1 MTLLWIILWVL
12 AITAAVR
19 IYVTIVVRVLTIHRY
34 ADQVHFV
41 TTEDDWTL
49 ALHHYLP
56 AEPKFAE
63 PVLLCHGLGANRFNF
78 DLIEDRSLARSLAKQ
93 GFDVWS
99 LELRGHGL
107 SSRPGLFTP
116 FSWGFNF
123 DDFLDKDIPAAL
135 ELVKRVSGQPRV
147 FWLGH
152 SMGGMLGYA
161 LAGDEK
167 RDDLAGLVAVCS
179 PVWLD
184 RSFGMGRLKLLS
196 RLLGPAR
203 AVMFRPL
210 SRFFA
215 PMLGRAPNFLSQP
228 MMLAGSME
236 PRAVRRAMVNLVENA
251 SVALVRQM
259 MGWVRKRT
267 FVSSDG
273 QRDYMERLSNID
285 VPVLLLAADRDGLAS
300 PESVAPAY
308 ERIRSSDKQ
317 MRVFGIDAGDDFDFG
332 HGDVLLGTLAPKLVH
347 VEIANWLEEHAS
359 DLAEKDTPGPERETD
374 R

>member
-1 MTLLWIILWVL
+1 LTFLWIILWVL
-12 AITAAVR
+12 AIVAAIR
-19 IYVTIVVRVLTIHRY
+19 IYVSIVVRVLTVHRY

-41 TTEDDWTL
+41 TTDDGWTL

-63 PVLLCHGLGANRFNF
+63 PVVLCHGLGANRFNF
-78 DLIEDRSLARSLAKQ
+78 DLIADRSLARALAER

-107 SSRPGLFTP
+107 SSRPGWFTP
-116 FSWGFNF
+116 FSWGFTF

-135 ELVKRVSGQPRV
+135 ELVKRLSGQPQV

-167 RDDLAGLVAVCS
+167 RDDLAGLVTVGA
-179 PVWLD
+179 PVRLD
-184 RSFGMGRLKLLS
+184 RSFGIGRLKLLT

-215 PMLGRAPNFLSQP
+215 PMLGRAPEFLSQP

-236 PRAVRRAMVNLVENA
+236 PRVVRRAMVNLVENA
-251 SVALVRQM
+251 SAALVRQM
-259 MGWVRKRT
+259 MGWARKRNFAST
-267 FVSSDG
+267 DG

-285 VPVLLLAADRDGLAS
+285 MPVLLVAAERDGLAS
-300 PESVAPAY
+300 PQSVSPAY

-317 MRVFGIDAGDDFDFG
+317 LRVFGIDAGDDSDFG

-347 VEIANWLEEHAS
+347 VEIADWLQARAS
-359 DLAEKDTPGPERETD
+359 DLAEKTTPGPERESEP
-374 R
+374 